1 MSEERIEN
9 ITKSDSNFVP
19 IFVDCRILPDISFNG
34 HYIRN
39 NIYITK
45 IYCITKASLICIS
58 YKLHPWLRNLN
69 ADFALNNCI
78 FRSLDMKLIKNTDPD
93 K

>member
-1 MSEERIEN
+1 MSEESIEN

-19 IFVDCRILPDISFNG
+19 IFVDCRILPDIRFNR

-45 IYCITKASLICIS
+45 IYGITKASLICIS
-58 YKLHPWLRNLN
+58 YTLHPWLRNLN
-69 ADFALNNCI
+69 ADFTLNNCI
-78 FRSLDMKLIKNTDPD
+78 FRSLDIKLIKNTDTD